1 MKHDCS
7 DKIFDLIIVGAG
19 PIGLAAACAAQDE
32 GLQFICLDKEG
43 LCQTISEFAPRQS
56 FYSPADELE
65 IGGVPFAIASD
76 EKPRR
81 EDALAYF
88 RAVVA
93 SRKLPMRTWE
103 QAERVTRQNGLL
115 TVETV
120 QQPDL
125 AWHCS
130 YSTRSVLLAS
140 GVWDQPVRLAVPG
153 AELKKVRLRY
163 EDPTPYYGKECLVVG
178 GGNSAAEVAMS
189 LARAGAST
197 KIALLEESWDAC
209 RLRPFVM
216 RELLLLVDEKRIEPM
231 FRTRVVEIGTDVV
244 KLAGDG
250 DNATGEFEL
259 PNDFVFTMIGNVPD
273 GNFLKASGI
282 KTSPEDSKP
291 IYDTETFETSVP
303 NVYVVGSISREPHIF
318 NGRPRAV
325 KIVRHIVS
333 RLRGTSENSKQSAA
347 NGESPVIYV
356 SEADFPAESPVG

>member
-1 MKHDCS
+1 MKHDCP
-7 DKIFDLIIVGAG
+7 DEIFDLIIVGAG

-32 GLQFICLDKEG
+32 GLRFLCLDKQG

-103 QAERVTRQNGLL
+103 RALRVVQENGML
-115 TVETV
+115 TVETE
-120 QQPDL
+120 QEPDQ
-125 AWHCS
+125 AWRCR
-130 YSTRSVLLAS
+130 YSTHTVLLAS
-140 GVWDQPVRLAVPG
+140 GVWDQPVRLSVPG
-153 AELKKVRLRY
+153 AELKKVRVRY

-178 GGNSAAEVAMS
+178 GGNSAAEVAMALS
-189 LARAGAST
+189 RAGAT
-197 KIALLEESWDAC
+197 TRIALLEESWDAC

-231 FRTRVVEIGTDVV
+231 FRCRMVSIGSGSV
-244 KLAGDG
+244 KLASEAPDSP
-250 DNATGEFEL
+250 DEFEL

-273 GNFLKASGI
+273 GDFLKSSGVD
-282 KTSPEDSKP
+282 TSPEDSKP
-291 IYDTETFETSVP
+291 VYNEETFETNVP
-303 NVYVVGSISREPHIF
+303 GVYVVGSISREPHIF

-325 KIVRHIVS
+325 KIVQRIAS
-333 RLRGTSENSKQSAA
+333 QLRGDKN
-347 NGESPVIYV
+347 ESNPAEGDACVIYV
-356 SEADFPAESPVG
+356 SEADYPAESPSG